1 MANLW
6 LRLRGLPLWG
16 QIPIGIIGGLL
27 VLGIATAPFASP
39 DGRNVVASTATPA
52 TTATPST
59 PAAREA
65 TPALASET
73 TTPPLASLPAGDD
86 TTVTRVT
93 DGDTLVVDGGTRIRL
108 IGIDTPELA
117 SDDCFSAEATDHMTS
132 LVGPG
137 TPVRLVYDA
146 GRLDRY
152 DRTLAYVYRLSD
164 GLFVNLALAADGFAL
179 QLTVPPNVRHAED
192 VRLAVADARNANR
205 GLWSACQTASAPP
218 AATVRPVAGLTESP
232 TVDAVVVPDEP
243 PAVEA
248 LPVVDAGSGCHPSY
262 AGACVPI
269 ASDVDCGGGSGNGPA
284 YVYETDIQVIG
295 DDVYGLDGN
304 DNDGIGCES

>member
-6 LRLRGLPLWG
+6 LRIRGLPLWA
-16 QIPIGIIGGLL
+16 QIPIGIVAGFL

-39 DGRNVVASTATPA
+39 DDRRVVASGGTATPNTSA
-52 TTATPST
+52 APVTTSAPTPR
-59 PAAREA
+59 P
-65 TPALASET
+65 T
-73 TTPPLASLPAGDD
+73 TTTMLSALPAGDD

-93 DGDTLVVDGGTRIRL
+93 DGDTLVVSDGTRIRL
-108 IGIDTPELA
+108 IGVDTPELA

-137 TPVRLVYDA
+137 TRVRLVYDV

-152 DRTLAYVYRLSD
+152 DRTLAYVYRQSD
-164 GLFVNLALAADGFAL
+164 GLFVNLALATDGFAQ

-192 VRLAVADARNANR
+192 FGHAVADARTANR
-205 GLWSACQTASAPP
+205 GLWSACQTTSDLP
-218 AATVRPVAGLTESP
+218 AATVRPVAALSESP
-232 TVDAVVVPDEP
+232 TVEADVVPDDPSATEEL
-243 PAVEA
+243 PADYA
-248 LPVVDAGSGCHPSY
+248 DAGSGCHPSY

-269 ASDVDCGGGSGNGPA
+269 ASDVDCGGGGGNGPA

-304 DNDGIGCES
+304 DNDGLGCES